1 MTIVAASQL
10 ERDAV
15 VRRPRSPARSAHTPG
30 GAMQVLQDPHEPAGR
45 WRPPPPL
52 PIASAVVASS
62 LIASAIAALPPDA
75 PPGTTS

>member
-1 MTIVAASQL
+1 
-10 ERDAV
+10 
-15 VRRPRSPARSAHTPG
+15 
-30 GAMQVLQDPHEPAGR
+30 MQVLQDPHEPAGR